1 MLASRCHTSSSAFK
15 SGVRPRA
22 SVATRA
28 VKLYTHPRSRGRI
41 VEWYMKELGL
51 SDFELLNLDLAEKQ
65 HKAPEFLKVNPF
77 GKVPALSDGELNLF
91 ESGALLTYLADKY
104 GDCDTPEKRA
114 KASQWTLFANSTLA
128 NALFVEQFREKAM
141 PDVLGSLD
149 KVLADRE
156 FLEGGKFSVSDVAV
170 GAYLLY
176 VPVFL
181 PQVDMSPYPN
191 VVKYMDR
198 MKARPACAQTVAARV
213 EEATTTAA
221 AAKN

>member
-1 MLASRCHTSSSAFK
+1 MLASRSISSTAQLRSSSA
-15 SGVRPRA
+15 RPRP
-22 SVATRA
+22 VVCTRA

-41 VEWYMKELGL
+41 VEWYIQELGL
-51 SDFELLNLDLAEKQ
+51 KDVELVNLDMAEKQ

-91 ESGALLTYLADKY
+91 ESGALLGYIADKY

-114 KASQWTLFANSTLA
+114 RASSWILFSNSTMA

-181 PQVDMSPYPN
+181 PQVDLSAYPN

-198 MKARPACAQTVAARV
+198 MKSRPACAATVAARV
-213 EEATTTAA
+213 EEATAD
-221 AAKN
+221 AKK

>member
-1 MLASRCHTSSSAFK
+1 MARSAIV
-15 SGVRPRA
+15 SN
-22 SVATRA
+22 A

-41 VEWYMKELGL
+41 VEWYIQELGL
-51 SDFELLNLDLAEKQ
+51 KDVEMTNLDLAEKQ
-65 HKAPEFLKVNPF
+65 HKAPDFLKVNPF

-104 GDCDTPEKRA
+104 GDTDTPEKRA
-114 KASQWTLFANSTLA
+114 RAAQWTLFANSTLA
-128 NALFVEQFREKAM
+128 NALFVEQFREKSM

-181 PQVDMSPYPN
+181 PQADLSPYPN

-198 MKARPACAQTVAARV
+198 MKSRPACAATVAARV
-213 EEATTTAA
+213 EEATTTT

>member
-1 MLASRCHTSSSAFK
+1 VARSA
-15 SGVRPRA
+15 V
-22 SVATRA
+22 VANA

-41 VEWYMKELGL
+41 VEWYIQELGL
-51 SDFELLNLDLAEKQ
+51 KDVEMANLDLAEKQ
-65 HKAPEFLKVNPF
+65 HKAPDFLNVNPF

-104 GDCDTPEKRA
+104 GDTNTPEKRA
-114 KASQWTLFANSTLA
+114 RAAQWTLFANSTLA
-128 NALFVEQFREKAM
+128 NALFVEQFREKSM

-149 KVLADRE
+149 KVLADKE

-198 MKARPACAQTVAARV
+198 MKSRPACAATVAAV

-221 AAKN
+221 AKK